1 MPTSGVYILSQTTAF
16 QLAGI
21 IGFPVAQSRSPV
33 IQNFWLEQHGLAGR
47 YVPIAVTPD
56 RLERALKGLPVLGF
70 RGCNVTMPLKQDVM
84 PFLDVVDPMARR
96 IGAVNTIVVQPDGTL
111 RGFNN
116 DGVGFV
122 QSVRDTAP
130 DWRPE
135 AGPVLV
141 LGAGGA
147 SRAVVVALLEA
158 GVPRIMVANR
168 TLGRAEEMAGAI
180 GGPVSIVPWEQ
191 RDDAMADMALVV
203 NATDRGMAGKP
214 ALDVSFAKL
223 APGAIVGDLIYI
235 PLETPFLAAAR
246 ERGNVTVNGLGLLL
260 NQARLAFEAWFGVR
274 PEITPALLQAVAATF

>member
-1 MPTSGVYILSQTTAF
+1 MSQTTAF

>member
-1 MPTSGVYILSQTTAF
+1 MSQTTTF

-33 IQNFWLEQHGLAGR
+33 IQNFWLEQHGIAGR

-56 RLERALKGLPVLGF
+56 TLERALQGLPVLGF
-70 RGCNVTMPLKQDVM
+70 RGCNVTMPLKQAVM

-122 QSVRDTAP
+122 QSVRDAAP
-130 DWRPE
+130 DWRPD
-135 AGPVLV
+135 AGPAFV

-158 GVPRIMVANR
+158 GVTRIVVANR
-168 TLGRAEEMAGAI
+168 TAERAEAMAAAI
-180 GGPVSIVPWEQ
+180 GGAVSLVPWE
-191 RDDAMADMALVV
+191 RRNDAMADMALVV

-214 ALDVSFAKL
+214 ALDVSVAKL
-223 APGAIVGDLIYI
+223 APAAIAADLIYI

-246 ERGNVTVNGLGLLL
+246 AHGNVTVNGLGLLL
-260 NQARLAFEAWFGVR
+260 NQARLAFEAWFGIR
-274 PEITPALLQAVAATF
+274 PDISPALLQAVAATF